1 MASLT
6 GETTCGICHRNHWIL
21 ACDKFLTCFVSI
33 FFRLSWNKGSHL
45 VRKNTAKRDPSSYLH
60 HDASR
65 NEQMISE
72 SWVIQR
78 CRSLEELGRK
88 QLSFWTVLH
97 LLSSS
102 SLWKKIQ
109 QNAEETSRLGLVM
122 VSSTLVFVL
131 FVERQWNRIY
141 RPKLARI
148 VQMLILQP
156 EKFQFGWVAQRI
168 VRKWEYRTFKL

>member
-1 MASLT
+1 MLLLPAEREQPAAAPALGRPRPADRHGCAFAIASVVNPREILHTYISVPDDDLILSAVAVRVVASLT

-33 FFRLSWNKGSHL
+33 FFRLYWNKGSHL

-78 CRSLEELGRK
+78 CRSLEELRRK
-88 QLSFWTVLH
+88 QLRF
-97 LLSSS
+97 
-102 SLWKKIQ
+102 
-109 QNAEETSRLGLVM
+109 
-122 VSSTLVFVL
+122 
-131 FVERQWNRIY
+131 
-141 RPKLARI
+141 
-148 VQMLILQP
+148 
-156 EKFQFGWVAQRI
+156 
-168 VRKWEYRTFKL
+168 